1 MGAYTSQGQG
11 ITQATRLPWVREAM
25 EIIHQLAA
33 LRDLR
38 GRAAGYTSI
47 NIQTNSL
54 LHAHRDRNDFG
65 SSWLLACGSFTGG
78 QLW

>member
-1 MGAYTSQGQG
+1 
-11 ITQATRLPWVREAM
+11 M

-33 LRDLR
+33 LRELR

-54 LHAHRDRNDFG
+54 LHAHRDRNNFG

-78 QLW
+78 QLWVEAIGDELQKRVDELVPLPT